1 MPSAFAPDCNTRH
14 TKQELAA
21 GDDDEVG
28 YGRPPSQTRFR
39 KGVSGNPGGRP
50 RGMTAGRAKALALKE
65 AYRPIPVREGEK
77 LLTMPA
83 IQVVLRNQVA
93 LAAKGNGPSQRALIE
108 MVQTIE
114 RELAA
119 QAIAKDKAEAY
130 ERPMSDLEIARRIAF
145 ALTKPFLKNGK

>member
-1 MPSAFAPDCNTRH
+1 LSRTR
-14 TKQELAA
+14 QA
-21 GDDDEVG
+21 GADV
-28 YGRPPSQTRFR
+28 QIII
-39 KGVSGNPGGRP
+39 
-50 RGMTAGRAKALALKE
+50 AGRGFRYTQLALKE

-114 RELAA
+114 HELAA